1 MTPHRSLESLLFSL
15 CFIVLAAAGCTGARI
30 ELMNAESPATGPAG
44 VAGSGGTGAAGS
56 FGSGGTAG
64 GTSMEAVH
72 EAAGG
77 NGGTTTPVPPSSQ
90 R

>member
-1 MTPHRSLESLLFSL
+1 MTL
-15 CFIVLAAAGCTGARI
+15 CACLALGSAALTTAGCTGARV

-56 FGSGGTAG
+56 FGSGGTMG
-64 GTSMEAVH
+64 GTSQEAAT

-77 NGGTTTPVPPSSQ
+77 AGSTTSQ
-90 R
+90 APARVAPR